1 MTEQHHGGRIVGPD
15 YLLAGRYRLDSKLG
29 GGGMGSVWLANDT
42 LLHRKVAVK
51 QVTTTVNM
59 DEAQAREIRRRA
71 TREGRMAARL
81 DNPHAI
87 AMHDVALDG
96 GEPWLVMEYLPSRS
110 LAKALGSVGR
120 IPPSE
125 VIQIGAR
132 VADALAEAHTAGIV
146 HRDIKPGNILIA
158 DRGAA
163 LGMVKI
169 SDFGISRA
177 TGEKD
182 DDDSD
187 VITGTPAYF
196 APEVARG
203 ADPDEA
209 SDVFSL
215 GATLYTAT
223 EGQPPFG
230 TAADTRELLHRV
242 ALGEIQPPRRSGA
255 MTAILL
261 RMLEPDPKRRPTM
274 GQARDELI
282 ALQSDG
288 RTRASLNS
296 PLRAAD
302 GAVPYWARRGSTS
315 GSTERSGQ
323 RPSGTAPFATG
334 PADTRRLPR
343 TSYAPPPFEPAKR
356 KPTLL
361 TQPYLSMAIAALAI
375 LILIVVLLIL
385 L

>member
-1 MTEQHHGGRIVGPD
+1 MGPD

-29 GGGMGSVWLANDT
+29 GGGMGSVWLAGDT

-51 QVTTTVNM
+51 QVTTTAHM

-87 AMHDVALDG
+87 AMHDVALDS

-110 LAKALGSVGR
+110 LAKALGAIGR
-120 IPPSE
+120 IPPAE

-132 VADALAEAHTAGIV
+132 VADALAEAHAAGIV

-177 TGEKD
+177 AGEKEEE
-182 DDDSD
+182 SD

-230 TAADTRELLHRV
+230 TRAETRELLYRV
-242 ALGEIQPPRRSGA
+242 ASGEIQPPKRSGA

-261 RMLEPDPKRRPTM
+261 RMLEPDPQRRPTM
-274 GQARDELI
+274 AQARDELI
-282 ALQSDG
+282 ALQSDS
-288 RTRASLNS
+288 RSRSSLNS

-302 GAVPYWARRGSTS
+302 GTVPYWARRGTGS
-315 GSTERSGQ
+315 GAPSERSGQ
-323 RPSGTAPFATG
+323 RSVGASSFVSAG
-334 PADTRRLPR
+334 PDTRRSPR
-343 TSYAPPPFEPAKR
+343 RGYSPPPFEPAKR
-356 KPTLL
+356 KPTIM
-361 TQPYLSMAIAALAI
+361 TQPYLSMAIIAAAVL
-375 LILIVVLLIL
+375 LLIVVLLL
-385 L
+385 VL